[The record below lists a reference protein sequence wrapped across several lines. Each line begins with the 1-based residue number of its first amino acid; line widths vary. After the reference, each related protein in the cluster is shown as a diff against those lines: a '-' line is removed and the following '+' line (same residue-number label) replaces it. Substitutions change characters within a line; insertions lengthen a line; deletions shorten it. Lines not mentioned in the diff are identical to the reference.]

1 MGKEDR
7 PIERTANLI
16 GGKWTLLILYDL
28 LEGKKRFGELRTS
41 LAGISPR
48 TLTEKLRFL
57 EREGI
62 VERKIYPEVPPRVE
76 YSLTQRGREM
86 APIFEAM
93 RVWGSQ
99 WA

>member
-41 LAGISPR
+41 LASGPQYLSRPHQSCGFGQVRSPSSR
-48 TLTEKLRFL
+48 PGPTT
-57 EREGI
+57 
-62 VERKIYPEVPPRVE
+62 
-76 YSLTQRGREM
+76 GRIR
-86 APIFEAM
+86 P
-93 RVWGSQ
+93 GK
-99 WA
+99 